1 MTVHDVERLTLPAV
15 DVDRERA
22 LRAVH
27 ARLLEQRGERAVVA
41 SHRFGE
47 GCLVLGL
54 AGDLT
59 RGAAARL
66 RRMLTDRHDEC
77 SRALVVTLTHVDSWD
92 PHLARVLGWARI
104 RHLAAGGTV
113 ELHDAPPDLLQAL
126 GNATATCYEVTDDRR

>member
-1 MTVHDVERLTLPAV
+1 MTAQDVERVVMPVGDAE
-15 DVDRERA
+15 RQRA

-27 ARLLEQRGERAVVA
+27 ARLLEQGEGRAVVA
-41 SHRFGE
+41 TRRFGE

-54 AGDLT
+54 AGELS
-59 RGAAARL
+59 RPAAGRL
-66 RRMLTDRHDEC
+66 RQMLDERHDEC
-77 SRALVVTLTHVDSWD
+77 SRVLVVTLTHLASWD
-92 PHLARVLGWARI
+92 PHLARVLGSVRI